1 METLLFCIMTK
12 AALSKMYEWTEM
24 NERGRVGAGRGR
36 EGATEGVLAKCIGV
50 GEACKHMNEVL

>member
-24 NERGRVGAGRGR
+24 NERGGCGEGSGRGQLKGFWR
-36 EGATEGVLAKCIGV
+36 NASEWV
-50 GEACKHMNEVL
+50 KHVNI